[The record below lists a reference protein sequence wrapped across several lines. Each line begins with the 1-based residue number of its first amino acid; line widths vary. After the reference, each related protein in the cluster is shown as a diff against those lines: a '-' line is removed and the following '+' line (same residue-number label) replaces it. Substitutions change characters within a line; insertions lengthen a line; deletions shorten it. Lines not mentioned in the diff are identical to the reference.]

1 MSFTIALTRQPT
13 SIAILLLFLA
23 TTTHTAT
30 AAEPKAALE
39 TADTARVAAMRA
51 GDRDQLARLFSDD
64 LRYAHSNGIVD
75 SKASFI
81 DVLATGKTKYL
92 GYDYEERNFTFPAP
106 GIALMTGRARIKVE
120 SSSGQMDN
128 VISFLAVWREEQGQW
143 RFLAWQSCRLPP
155 AVK

>member
-1 MSFTIALTRQPT
+1 M

-23 TTTHTAT
+23 TTPHTTT

-39 TADTARVAAMRA
+39 AADTARVAAMRA
-51 GDRDQLARLFSDD
+51 GDRAALSHAFSDD

-92 GYDYEERNFTFPAP
+92 GYDYEERNFSFPAP

-120 SSSGQMDN
+120 SNSGQMDN

>member
-1 MSFTIALTRQPT
+1 MTCQPM

-23 TTTHTAT
+23 TTPHTAT
-30 AAEPKAALE
+30 SAEPAAALQA
-39 TADTARVAAMRA
+39 ADTARVAAMRA
-51 GDRDQLARLFSDD
+51 GDRAALSHVFSDD

-81 DVLATGKTKYL
+81 DVLTAGKTKYL
-92 GYDYEERNFTFPAP
+92 GFDYEERNFTFPVP

-120 SSSGQMDN
+120 SNSGQMDN

>member
-1 MSFTIALTRQPT
+1 M

-39 TADTARVAAMRA
+39 AADTARVAAMRA
-51 GDRDQLARLFSDD
+51 GDRAALSHVFSDD

-92 GYDYEERNFTFPAP
+92 GYDYEERNFSFPAP

-120 SSSGQMDN
+120 SNSGQMDN

>member
-1 MSFTIALTRQPT
+1 M

-23 TTTHTAT
+23 ATPHTTT

-39 TADTARVAAMRA
+39 AADTARVAAMRA
-51 GDRDQLARLFSDD
+51 GDRAALSHAFSDD

-81 DVLATGKTKYL
+81 DVLATSKTKYL
-92 GYDYEERNFTFPAP
+92 GYDYEERNFSFPAP

-120 SSSGQMDN
+120 SNSGQMDN
-128 VISFLAVWREEQGQW
+128 VISFLAIWREEQGQW